1 VRELRNVV
9 QRAAIMSDGA
19 LIDEVRL
26 PEDPNAAV
34 AAPPQTAHGPGVW
47 VPVGSSIA
55 DVERKLIMATLESC
69 GGVRE
74 RTAEILGISLK
85 TLYNR
90 LREYGQS
97 AEATSVA
104 SSVSSSLPSSVSTV
118 LPTATQPAS

>member
-1 VRELRNVV
+1 
-9 QRAAIMSDGA
+9 
-19 LIDEVRL
+19 
-26 PEDPNAAV
+26 
-34 AAPPQTAHGPGVW
+34 

-97 AEATSVA
+97 AEAA
-104 SSVSSSLPSSVSTV
+104 SVSSSLPSSVSTV